1 MGKRSRGEASNAGV
15 IAPVVAEEE
24 DAAPVTSLLAVPA
37 KEKKGGLTLSSVT
50 AFNEAERAKGVVYL
64 ARVPPYMR
72 PIKVK
77 QLLSAYGEV
86 GRVYLAPEDAGAYA
100 RRVRA
105 GGNKRLQFTEGWV
118 EFLDKR
124 IARATAESIHNA
136 RVGDGLGV
144 RGRARRGFYGD
155 DLWSVQYLRGFKWHH
170 LTEMSAY
177 ERRVKGVRLRA
188 ALSGARKDAD
198 AFLLRVE
205 QAQGLAAQ
213 AKRRKG
219 ANVTSSLSAA
229 SGGGGGGPLDSAQE
243 EAAALANARRHFRQ
257 REPIPEAGDSS
268 TKFSSNNTGKGKKG
282 LSKEEDD

>member
-1 MGKRSRGEASNAGV
+1 MSVVGAAAAPVILAADDAPRNGKRSEVLGA
-15 IAPVVAEEE
+15 
-24 DAAPVTSLLAVPA
+24 TSV
-37 KEKKGGLTLSSVT
+37 S
-50 AFNEAERAKGVVYL
+50 AFNEAERSKGVVYL

-77 QLLSAYGEV
+77 QLLAAYGDV
-86 GRVYLAPEDAGAYA
+86 GRVYLAPEEAGAYA

-118 EFLDKR
+118 EFEDKR
-124 IARATAESIHNA
+124 VARATAESIHNA

-155 DLWSVQYLRGFKWHH
+155 DLWSLQYLRGFKWHH

-198 AFLLRVE
+198 AFLARVE

-213 AKRRKG
+213 VKRRKSDSS
-219 ANVTSSLSAA
+219 ANANANANTTPSD
-229 SGGGGGGPLDSAQE
+229 PAQE
-243 EAAALANARRHFRQ
+243 EAAALAAARRRFRQ
-257 REPIPEAGDSS
+257 REPIPEAGDEVPRRD
-268 TKFSSNNTGKGKKG
+268 KKKDK
-282 LSKEEDD
+282 SKAPRES